1 MNVSLYTKHLMNLS
15 YILIVTLSI
24 ASFALHGQE
33 VPKEKLNA
41 AIAELEK
48 ALIDGISKKING
60 SRVYFKS
67 EVPYTVDVNGNFD
80 ILFYITSN
88 SDIEDLSWDIKLTV
102 YKKEKT
108 LLTRKMYE
116 LKELKTP
123 PSIAHHKNQRIFK
136 SSLKIDEIGGYV
148 IVIESSTV
156 DKQGK
161 RVLHKVTEEIR
172 VQTPPA
178 ISLTGEII
186 DTLIDTN
193 NNGLADKLRI
203 VLPFNR
209 ITNSEEKYLVY
220 AEIGNEIINGI
231 GEIEE
236 TKTVETNNKPLIR
249 RFLTKN
255 IIAHGQG
262 IVNSSDTAVEI
273 EFKGKDIAK
282 KHREGKLRVINISI
296 KPINFSIL
304 KGIKRIP
311 LLGEIK
317 SYSYKQFERQLIT
330 VNQEKADISL
340 VDQDLDG
347 VFDGLSIKFDVS
359 VVFDSEYEA
368 RMLFGEQPYPLFEIK
383 EYFELSEGR
392 HEINIFVPAQRLVNA
407 KANGRTVITAFH
419 FRNIKSK
426 DWTTGI
432 RHNFGVTPPFTCED
446 FGDCTIRL
454 PKPKKLTQDNYH

>member
-1 MNVSLYTKHLMNLS
+1 MNVSLYAKHLMYLTYTLIISLS
-15 YILIVTLSI
+15 V

-33 VPKEKLNA
+33 IPKEKLNA

-48 ALIDGISKKING
+48 ALIDGTSKKING
-60 SRVYFKS
+60 SRIYFKS
-67 EVPYTVDVNGNFD
+67 EVPYTVDVNGNFE
-80 ILFYITSN
+80 LFFYIA
-88 SDIEDLSWDIKLTV
+88 SDTDIKDLSWDIKLTV
-102 YKKEKT
+102 YRKEKT
-108 LLTRKMYE
+108 LLTQRMYE
-116 LKELKTP
+116 SKEFKTP
-123 PSIAHHKNQRIFK
+123 PFIAHNKNQRIFK
-136 SSLKIDEIGGYV
+136 SSLKIEEIGGYFV
-148 IVIESSTV
+148 VFESSTV

-161 RVLHKVTEEIR
+161 RILHKATEEIR

-209 ITNSEEKYLVY
+209 VTNSDEKYLVH
-220 AEIGNEIINGI
+220 AEIGNEKIDGI

-236 TKTVETNNKPLIR
+236 TKTVVINNKPLIR
-249 RFLTKN
+249 TFSTKN

-296 KPINFSIL
+296 KPLNFSIL

-311 LLGEIK
+311 FLGEIQ

-347 VFDGLSIKFDVS
+347 VFEGLNIKFDVS

-368 RMLFGEQPYPLFEIK
+368 RMLYGEQPYPLFEIK
-383 EYFELSEGR
+383 EYFELSEGQ

-426 DWTTGI
+426 DWTTAI

-446 FGDCTIRL
+446 FGDCTIRS
-454 PKPKKLTQDNYH
+454 PKPKKATQNNYH

>member
-1 MNVSLYTKHLMNLS
+1 MNVSLYTKHLIYLS
-15 YILIVTLSI
+15 YILIITFSI
-24 ASFALHGQE
+24 ASFALHKQE

-48 ALIDGISKKING
+48 TLIDGTSKKING

-67 EVPYTVDVNGNFD
+67 EVPYTVDVNRNFEL
-80 ILFYITSN
+80 LFYITSN

-102 YKKEKT
+102 YRKGKT

-116 LKELKTP
+116 LKELKTL
-123 PSIAHHKNQRIFK
+123 PSIAHHKNHRIFK
-136 SSLKIDEIGGYV
+136 SSLKIEETGGYFV
-148 IVIESSTV
+148 VIESSTV

-161 RVLHKVTEEIR
+161 RILHKAKEEIR

-186 DTLIDTN
+186 DTLVDTN

-203 VLPFNR
+203 VLPLNR
-209 ITNSEEKYLVY
+209 VTNSDEKYLVH
-220 AEIGNEIINGI
+220 AEIGNEIINGV
-231 GEIEE
+231 GAIEKP
-236 TKTVETNNKPLIR
+236 TTVVINNQPVVRK
-249 RFLTKN
+249 FSTKN
-255 IIAHGQG
+255 TIAQGQG
-262 IVNSSDTAVEI
+262 IVNSSDIAVEI
-273 EFKGKDIAK
+273 EFKGEDIAK

-296 KPINFSIL
+296 KPLNFSIL

-311 LLGEIK
+311 FLGEIQ

-347 VFDGLSIKFDVS
+347 IFDGLNIKFDVS
-359 VVFDSEYEA
+359 VVFNSEYEA
-368 RMLFGEQPYPLFEIK
+368 KMLYGEQPYPLFEIK
-383 EYFELSEGR
+383 EYFELSEGQ

-419 FRNIKSK
+419 FRNVKSK

-454 PKPKKLTQDNYH
+454 PKPKKLTQDNYY